1 MRDDKIFS
9 AVKAAYNALDD
20 KLAVDIRVLEIG
32 EISPMADY
40 FVIASGNNPNQLK
53 AMADSVDEALY
64 KAGFKLNHSEGMQT
78 KSWLL
83 LDFGE
88 IVVHLFSK
96 EDRDF
101 YNLERIWGDAK
112 EVPAEELIEKKEA

>member
-1 MRDDKIFS
+1 MTDNKILS
-9 AVKAAYNALDD
+9 AVKEAYKALDD
-20 KLAVDIRVLEIG
+20 KLAVDIKVLEIG

-40 FVIASGNNPNQLK
+40 FIIASGNNPNQLK
-53 AMADSVDEALY
+53 AMADSVEEALF
-64 KAGFKLNHSEGMQT
+64 KAGYKLNHSEGMQT

-88 IVVHLFSK
+88 IVVHLFNK

-112 EVPAEELIEKKEA
+112 ELTEEELKA